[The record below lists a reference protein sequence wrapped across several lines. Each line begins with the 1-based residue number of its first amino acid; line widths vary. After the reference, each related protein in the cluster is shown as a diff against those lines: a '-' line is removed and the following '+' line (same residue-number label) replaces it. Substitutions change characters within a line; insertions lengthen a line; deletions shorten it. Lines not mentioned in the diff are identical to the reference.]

1 MENRE
6 MRSLRTTLLA
16 LYAVFAGS
24 MVLSYFASYPIPG
37 FVGRL
42 WEILLA
48 LLLVALASGTGRSI
62 LRWTKLDDRTG
73 LLNEDKTS
81 DRFLW
86 SLAIGVIPLVFGL
99 LLLGVLGLFR
109 PAWISFYTFLWGAL
123 GAPEWRRNL
132 ARMTEQTLIPLRIP
146 VLEGWEIR
154 VVVTGSLLAGV
165 LCAFA
170 PPTYYD
176 SLVYH
181 LALPLHYLQ
190 EGRIGFVPYNQYAH
204 FPQNMELIFAWFL
217 SAGSDISA
225 QLFNVLLCFFTGVL
239 LWSMGRRE
247 GGRRWDL
254 LLYVTAP
261 CVLLL
266 STETYVEMPLAFFTT
281 LAVWGADRGL
291 RDENRAWFV
300 LAGLAGGF
308 AAGIKYTGVL
318 TPMILTTLT
327 VFWRGERTWRQRLI
341 DGTCLGGS
349 AFALFIPWM
358 VKNYVFTGG
367 NPVFP
372 FLPSIFPAKNVYM
385 FAESSRAYFEVL
397 SEYKGSS
404 SLLLELI
411 KMPLRLVK
419 NAQSFGGG
427 YDVTGDM
434 GWALPLILA
443 PLMILTVKKGRGF
456 LISYGVA
463 HVVIWAS
470 LRPVLRFLFPLFPL
484 VCLLVGEGMSIA
496 WKNLSPWARRGAAFV
511 IGLFLISNGILF
523 YIVEDVRGPLPV
535 ALGLMTRAE
544 YLSKKLDY
552 YPAMRF
558 MEKEL
563 PRDAYVLFIG
573 DQRSYYCPRRHLAPM
588 ALLPTPLRDWTNDAA
603 DSASFRQKLRDM
615 GFTHIFFNHREA
627 KRLESYRVLD
637 LTEHGRDVFN
647 SLIRSLPPLHATEG
661 TVLLDLSG
669 SPS

>member
-1 MENRE
+1 
-6 MRSLRTTLLA
+6 MRSLRTTLLV

-24 MVLSYFASYPIPG
+24 MILSYFASYPIPG

-62 LRWTKLDDRTG
+62 LRWRRLDERTG
-73 LLNEDKTS
+73 LLNEQTAS
-81 DRFLW
+81 ETFLW
-86 SLAIGVIPLVFGL
+86 SLAVGMMSLSFGLFLIGVS
-99 LLLGVLGLFR
+99 GLFR
-109 PAWISFYTFLWGAL
+109 PAWISLFTLMWGAL
-123 GAPEWRRNL
+123 GAPEWRRIL
-132 ARMTEQTLIPLRIP
+132 APMPNQPLLP
-146 VLEGWEIR
+146 LGSSVLEGWGIKA
-154 VVVTGSLLAGV
+154 VVTGSLIVGV

-181 LALPLHYLQ
+181 LALPLRYLQ

-204 FPQNMELIFAWFL
+204 FPQNMEMIFAWFL

-225 QLFNVLLCFFTGVL
+225 QLFNVLLALFTGVL
-239 LWSMGRRE
+239 LWTMGRGE
-247 GGRRWDL
+247 KGHRWDL
-254 LLYVTAP
+254 LLFATAP

-281 LAVWGADRGL
+281 LAVWGANRGL
-291 RDENRAWFV
+291 RERNRSWFV

-318 TPMILTTLT
+318 TPMILTTLI
-327 VFWRGERTWRQRLI
+327 VFWRGQRNWRERLM
-341 DGTCLGGS
+341 DGLCLGGS
-349 AFALFIPWM
+349 SFALFVPWM
-358 VKNYVFTGG
+358 VKNYVLTGG

-372 FLPSIFPAKNVYM
+372 FLPSLFTAKNVYM
-385 FAESSRAYFEVL
+385 YAESSRAYFEVL

-404 SLLLELI
+404 SLLMELL
-411 KMPLRLVK
+411 KMPLRLAK

-434 GWALPLILA
+434 GWALPLISA
-443 PLMILTVKKGRGF
+443 PLMLFTIKKGRGF
-456 LISYGVA
+456 LLSYGVA
-463 HVVIWAS
+463 HVLIWAS

-484 VCLLVGEGMSIA
+484 VCLLVGEGMA
-496 WKNLSPWARRGAAFV
+496 LVWRELSPWARRGAAV
-511 IGLFLISNGILF
+511 VVALFLISNGILF

-535 ALGLMTRAE
+535 ALGLLTRAE

-563 PRDAYVLFIG
+563 AQDASVLFIG

-603 DSASFRQKLRDM
+603 DSAVFRQKLRDL
-615 GFTHIFFNHREA
+615 GFSHIFFNYKEA

-647 SLIRSLPPLHATEG
+647 SLIRSLPPIYETDG
-661 TVLLDLSG
+661 TVLLDLTAST
-669 SPS
+669 P